1 MNQPE
6 RRKVS
11 IGLRQEVL
19 NALIQ
24 RNFFIYPDGR
34 RYLEDVGFD
43 PAEFIVTHLID
54 YLREDKALYVL
65 PENPSK
71 CQCCLTYDDDLVIH
85 IKLAPKVDSGG
96 CFVRLAFHSHNTG
109 HPPLPP

>member
-6 RRKVS
+6 RRKVPM
-11 IGLRQEVL
+11 GVREEVL
-19 NALIQ
+19 DALTQ
-24 RNFFIYPDGR
+24 KRYFIYPDGR

-43 PAEFIVTHLID
+43 PAEFIVGQLID

-71 CQCCLTYDDDLVIH
+71 CQCCLSYADDLVIH
-85 IKLAPKVDSGG
+85 LKLTPKAETGG

>member
-1 MNQPE
+1 MGVRE
-6 RRKVS
+6 
-11 IGLRQEVL
+11 EVL
-19 NALIQ
+19 DALTQ
-24 RNFFIYPDGR
+24 KQYFIYPDGR

-43 PAEFIVTHLID
+43 PAEFIVGHLID

-71 CQCCLTYDDDLVIH
+71 CQCCLTYVDDLVIH
-85 IKLAPKVDSGG
+85 VKLTPKAETRG
-96 CFVRLAFHSHNTG
+96 CFVCLAFHSHNTG